1 MGFVRILCFG
11 IPLFTMMELKTAAA
25 RIEQLLFFHVLR

>member
-1 MGFVRILCFG
+1 MGFVLLLCFG
-11 IPLFTMMELKTAAA
+11 ITLFTMMELKTAAA